1 MAPVGK
7 QPPRPV
13 LLAVAIGVIVGLL
26 AAAALTQWMSS
37 LLFGVSTIDPLA
49 FALVAALMLAVA
61 FAACSIPARRAIA
74 IEPARVLRSE

>member
-1 MAPVGK
+1 
-7 QPPRPV
+7 
-13 LLAVAIGVIVGLL
+13 
-26 AAAALTQWMSS
+26 
-37 LLFGVSTIDPLA
+37 VSTIDPLA